1 MTPEQLTSLR
11 IARVLVANGLSLE
24 SAVSN
29 PAIQEAHKDFVREAL
44 QREQV
49 RTLRPVL
56 TISANRQNGA
66 WLDEIDRQQ
75 WYYWPTLRDYLL
87 GKGWSGDAVGSVDDE
102 TDRILR
108 QLSSPRTEA
117 FDIRGL
123 VLGYVQSGKT
133 ANFTALIAKA
143 VDVGYRLIVVL
154 SGTDNGL
161 RRQTQIRLNRELVGY
176 PDNRPGAVPLP
187 PAGRQWHQFTNEE
200 PSGDFDSGRANYAS
214 LQQPGPPV
222 LIVMKKN
229 GSRLRRL
236 HAWLEAAPPAVR
248 ESLPMLVIDD
258 EADQASVDTRGDR
271 VSAPPSP
278 DETLEDPS
286 VINGLIRQL
295 LRRFARSAYVAYTA
309 TPFANILIPHDNRH
323 HPDFGGDLYPKDFF
337 VALPKREGYFGTE
350 EFYGRLDLATGEER
364 PGLDV
369 VKLVPEED
377 LTALDQGEYPPG
389 LASALT
395 DFVLAGAAR
404 RQRGQDGEPATML
417 VHTSSRIDDQS
428 LLAGQVA
435 ENLREL
441 RNAWRYDR
449 ASVESDL
456 RERWDGEFLPRTSA
470 IDPAR
475 AVEFDEVAPHIG
487 PFLEALRS
495 NVREVNS
502 EAGDILDYAA
512 EPSLKVVAVG
522 GNRLSRGLTLEGL
535 LVSYFVRRSP
545 MYDTLLQMGRWFG
558 YRGGY
563 ADLTRVHTTEGLK
576 TWFHDLATV
585 EHQLR
590 EDLAVYERNDVTPEQ
605 LGARILAHP
614 AMLVTSRIKQRH
626 AGSIRVR
633 QTYAGTLAQTFKFP
647 FDRPD
652 ELAAQADDNL
662 ALTRGFL
669 AQAGTPDWSDAKGPI
684 WTGDPAAGGNGV
696 AGDLVLDFLRRFQV
710 DSRLNPMS
718 PELLAAYVERQMEQ
732 GELVRWTVAVCG
744 RQQADP
750 RLGSINWGVH
760 GGVINPVSRTR
771 LVQGD
776 SNSLGIITDP
786 RDELVGLSE
795 TQRAEVRRIADESVP
810 KMAENPASRR
820 VRSPQ
825 EGLILF
831 YPISRHSAPAT
842 ESRTRRRLYDDP
854 EAPAAR
860 DLVGLALSFPHT
872 ANAATIFGQGAF
884 DYVTGTVDWRAME

>member
-1 MTPEQLTSLR
+1 MTPEQLASLR
-11 IARVLVANGLSLE
+11 IARVLVANGLSINDT
-24 SAVSN
+24 VSN
-29 PAIQEAHKDFVREAL
+29 PAIPDDLKAFVREAL
-44 QREQV
+44 EREQI

-56 TISANRQNGA
+56 TISANRRNSA
-66 WLDEIDRQQ
+66 WLDEMDRQG

-87 GKGWSGDAVGSVDDE
+87 GKGWNGDAVGSLDDE

-108 QLSSPRTEA
+108 QLADPQSNA

-176 PDNRPGAVPLP
+176 ADNRPGSVPLP
-187 PAGRQWHQFTNEE
+187 PAGKQWHQFTNEE
-200 PSGDFDSGRANYAS
+200 PGGDFDSGRANYAS

-271 VSAPPSP
+271 VTAPPSP
-278 DETLEDPS
+278 DDAIEDPS
-286 VINGLIRQL
+286 IINGLIRQL
-295 LRRFARSAYVAYTA
+295 LLRFDRSAYVAYTA

-323 HPDFGGDLYPKDFF
+323 HPEFGGDLYPKDFF
-337 VALPKREGYFGTE
+337 IALPKREGYYGTE
-350 EFYGRLDLATGEER
+350 EFYGRLDLSTGEER
-364 PGLDV
+364 AGMEV
-369 VKLVPEED
+369 VTLVPDED
-377 LTALDQGEYPPG
+377 LVALDQGAYPPG
-389 LASALT
+389 LAAALL

-435 ENLREL
+435 ENLREV
-441 RNAWRYDR
+441 RDAWRYDR
-449 ASVESDL
+449 ASIEPTLRTRWES
-456 RERWDGEFLPRTSA
+456 EFQPRTLA
-470 IDPAR
+470 MDPAR
-475 AVEFDEVAPHIG
+475 AVGFDAVAPHVG
-487 PFLEALRS
+487 PFLEALR
-495 NVREVNS
+495 NKVREINS
-502 EAGDILDYAA
+502 QAGDILDYAA
-512 EPSLKVVAVG
+512 EPGLKVVAVG

-545 MYDTLLQMGRWFG
+545 MYDTLLQMARWFG

-563 ADLTRVHTTEGLK
+563 ADLTRIHTTEGLK

-590 EDLAVYERNDVTPEQ
+590 EDLAVYERANLTPDQ
-605 LGARILAHP
+605 LGMKILAHP

-626 AGSIRVR
+626 AGTIRVR

-647 FDRPD
+647 FDRPA
-652 ELAAQADDNL
+652 ELAAQADENL

-669 AQAGTPDWSDAKGPI
+669 
-684 WTGDPAAGGNGV
+684 V
-696 AGDLVLDFLRRFQV
+696 
-710 DSRLNPMS
+710 
-718 PELLAAYVERQMEQ
+718 
-732 GELVRWTVAVCG
+732 
-744 RQQADP
+744 
-750 RLGSINWGVH
+750 
-760 GGVINPVSRTR
+760 
-771 LVQGD
+771 
-776 SNSLGIITDP
+776 
-786 RDELVGLSE
+786 
-795 TQRAEVRRIADESVP
+795 
-810 KMAENPASRR
+810 
-820 VRSPQ
+820 
-825 EGLILF
+825 
-831 YPISRHSAPAT
+831 
-842 ESRTRRRLYDDP
+842 
-854 EAPAAR
+854 
-860 DLVGLALSFPHT
+860 
-872 ANAATIFGQGAF
+872 
-884 DYVTGTVDWRAME
+884 